1 MISLF
6 VIFDHWLGF
15 VHCVHSMI
23 VFALVVVVCNDPSIL
38 FVLAVLSFGVFW
50 RSAGLR

>member
-1 MISLF
+1 
-6 VIFDHWLGF
+6 
-15 VHCVHSMI
+15 MI